1 MLQKGRWPEGPEGLW
16 FKQKAEGLQLKKEF
30 LEITPSLQAGP
41 LGKQPP
47 CQQADI
53 PP

>member
-30 LEITPSLQAGP
+30 LEITPLAASWLTWKATP
-41 LGKQPP
+41 LS
-47 CQQADI
+47 AS
-53 PP
+53 